1 MNALTSRPGTPPDSD
16 LISLA
21 EPETEVLQVLHP
33 DVTVSI
39 LVTHVEN
46 LLESP
51 QKLQQLLLVGKNA
64 SFHFRLVRT
73 CVPPNV
79 NQLLE
84 IGFHHRHHHE
94 ARPRWNDWYRRCSS
108 GISNGARRRDLR
120 KRATIY
126 DSGTRHCVTSQLL
139 INNTGVMPRDS
150 KCYGRGE
157 FGSIGHSRNR
167 ITM

>member
-64 SFHFRLVRT
+64 SFHVSLVRT
-73 CVPPNV
+73 FVPLQRQPAV
-79 NQLLE
+79 KKTAF
-84 IGFHHRHHHE
+84 GT
-94 ARPRWNDWYRRCSS
+94 
-108 GISNGARRRDLR
+108 
-120 KRATIY
+120 ATITKLGPGGPT
-126 DSGTRHCVTSQLL
+126 GTAAAPVT
-139 INNTGVMPRDS
+139 
-150 KCYGRGE
+150 
-157 FGSIGHSRNR
+157 
-167 ITM
+167 

>member
-1 MNALTSRPGTPPDSD
+1 MTGACACACVSSLGPPGTTCSLIYRGWNTERPVHYRMNALTSRPGTPPDSD

-64 SFHFRLVRT
+64 SFHFSLVRT
-73 CVPPNV
+73 FVPPSNV
-79 NQLLE
+79 NQLLKK
-84 IGFHHRHHHE
+84 RLS
-94 ARPRWNDWYRRCSS
+94 APPPSRSS
-108 GISNGARRRDLR
+108 APVDRL
-120 KRATIY
+120 
-126 DSGTRHCVTSQLL
+126 VPPLL
-139 INNTGVMPRDS
+139 Q
-150 KCYGRGE
+150 
-157 FGSIGHSRNR
+157 
-167 ITM
+167 